1 MKTIIA
7 EKPSVARE
15 IARIVGATK
24 REEGYFEGGG
34 YAVTWAFGHLVQLA
48 MPDGY
53 GIRGFVRDNLPVI
66 PVTFSLIPR
75 QVRAEKGYK
84 TDSGAAAQIKVI
96 ERLFRESGQIIVA
109 TDAGREGELI
119 FRYLYHYTGCT
130 TPFVRLWISS
140 LTDKAIREGLSN
152 LEEGGRYDNLYL
164 AAKARSESDWL
175 VGINGTQALSV
186 AAGHGTYSVGR
197 VQTPTLAMVCERYRE
212 NKRFTPETFRLIHIA
227 VDGRDGKAVK
237 LTSSEKWK
245 EKEEVTG
252 LYDKVKKAGSATVTK
267 VLYKEKTEEA
277 PLLYDLTTLQKEA
290 NTKHGFTAEQTLE
303 IVQKLYEKR
312 LVTYP
317 RTGSRHIPEDVFA
330 EIPGLLSFIGS
341 MPEWKDKVQPEAEP
355 CRQSDRPPRPAPY
368 GREAVVPFQRGRYR
382 LPHDRRAHDRGVL
395 RAMRQ
400 GYHHRHGGVC
410 RSGVHGERLCY
421 KRIRMACSLWGRGQ
435 GRACPPCLAGR
446 RHAAAE
452 SGLHDGG
459 QDQAQTA
466 AYRSHPTRGD
476 GNGGQGYRR

>member
-66 PVTFSLIPR
+66 PGTFSLIPR
-75 QVRAEKGYK
+75 QVKAEKGYK

-212 NKRFTPETFRLIHIA
+212 NKRFTPETFRQIHIA

-245 EKEEVTG
+245 EKE
-252 LYDKVKKAGSATVTK
+252 
-267 VLYKEKTEEA
+267 
-277 PLLYDLTTLQKEA
+277 
-290 NTKHGFTAEQTLE
+290 
-303 IVQKLYEKR
+303 
-312 LVTYP
+312 
-317 RTGSRHIPEDVFA
+317 
-330 EIPGLLSFIGS
+330 
-341 MPEWKDKVQPEAEP
+341 
-355 CRQSDRPPRPAPY
+355 
-368 GREAVVPFQRGRYR
+368 
-382 LPHDRRAHDRGVL
+382 
-395 RAMRQ
+395 
-400 GYHHRHGGVC
+400 
-410 RSGVHGERLCY
+410 
-421 KRIRMACSLWGRGQ
+421 
-435 GRACPPCLAGR
+435 
-446 RHAAAE
+446 
-452 SGLHDGG
+452 
-459 QDQAQTA
+459 
-466 AYRSHPTRGD
+466 
-476 GNGGQGYRR
+476 